1 MFLLKFA
8 FELILIPLSNKN
20 IFLNHELQIHES
32 RTMHSTHYLILIL
45 ALMALAAA
53 CSETTTKDI
62 QKDIQGDWEL
72 YSAERDGKNIAT
84 LEGTYFNF
92 TGDTLISNFPTTP
105 KIPYTV
111 PIKITSNTITN
122 LEQEVVFIVEPE
134 NYTDTLH
141 LSTMFKGNGFDLM
154 LRRVDSQ

>member
-1 MFLLKFA
+1 
-8 FELILIPLSNKN
+8 
-20 IFLNHELQIHES
+20 
-32 RTMHSTHYLILIL
+32 MHSTHYLIFIL

-62 QKDIQGDWEL
+62 QKEVQGKWEL
-72 YSAERDGKNIAT
+72 YAAQRNGKDVAT
-84 LEGTYFNF
+84 LEGTYFDF
-92 TGDTLISNFPTTP
+92 AGDTLVSNFPTTP
-105 KIPYTV
+105 TIPYTV

-122 LEQEVVFIVEPE
+122 LAQEVVFIVEPE

-154 LRRVDSQ
+154 LRRVGE

>member
-1 MFLLKFA
+1 MNCSKFSHA
-8 FELILIPLSNKN
+8 ISARISEYMN
-20 IFLNHELQIHES
+20 HES
-32 RTMHSTHYLILIL
+32 RTMHRTHYLIFLL
-45 ALMALAAA
+45 ALLIFAA
-53 CSETTTKDI
+53 CSEITTKDI
-62 QKDIQGDWEL
+62 QKDVQGNWEL
-72 YSAERDGKNIAT
+72 YAAQRDGKNIAT

-92 TGDTLISNFPTTP
+92 AGDTLVSNFPIAP

-122 LEQEVVFIVEPE
+122 LAEDVVFIVEPE
-134 NYTDTLH
+134 NYVDTLH